1 MIQHKPISR
10 KYLFIVNPNSGKRKH
25 KDWEALISK
34 VLAPED
40 YEILYTRFAGHSK
53 SILADIDHHSAYC
66 VVAVGGDGTINEL
79 LPAILH
85 SGASLGIVP
94 RGSGNGLARHLEIP
108 MDPLPALK
116 RLASGKS
123 MEMDILVVNGQLC
136 CNTSGLGFSST
147 VARNFG
153 ADGKR
158 GFWSYFKLAL
168 KLYKSSPLFEVE
180 INGKPYHNI
189 WSIEIANS
197 SQMGNNAIVSPFAS
211 VSDGIFD
218 ILLMTK
224 PSIWEIPGLMYMV
237 FTRNILKSKLSKFF
251 TATSANIRLPILI
264 DHHID
269 GEYIGM
275 VDQLDV
281 KILPSAV
288 KIIN

>member
-1 MIQHKPISR
+1 MIQSKPVNR
-10 KYLFIVNPNSGKRKH
+10 KYLFIVNPNSGKRKY
-25 KDWEALISK
+25 KDWETLISK
-34 VLAPED
+34 VLSAED

-53 SILADIDHHSAYC
+53 SILSDIDHQSAYC
-66 VVAVGGDGTINEL
+66 IVAVGGDGTINEL
-79 LPAILH
+79 LAPVLH

-94 RGSGNGLARHLEIP
+94 RGSGNGLARHLQIP
-108 MDPLPALK
+108 LDSLAALK
-116 RLASGKS
+116 KLIQGQS
-123 MEMDILVVNGQLC
+123 MQMDLLVVNGHLC

-153 ADGKR
+153 KDGKR

-168 KLYKSSPLFEVE
+168 KLYKSSVLFEVE
-180 INGKPYHNI
+180 INGKRYSNI

-224 PSIWEIPGLMYMV
+224 PSVREIPGLMYMV
-237 FTRNILKSKLSKFF
+237 FTRNILKSKLSQFF
-251 TATSANIRLPILI
+251 TATSAHISLPMKV

-269 GEYIGM
+269 GEFKGM
-275 VDQLDV
+275 VDHLDV

-288 KIIN
+288 NIIN